1 MPSVGDGNAK
11 RRQRR
16 PELPRRVSRQLELR
30 QVGAENAWRSWSSIA
45 CACPQLHAAQRRWTI
60 DRPLALLVLLA
71 FTMDAQRRSVE
82 DDEALRLDQAPL
94 RFL

>member
-30 QVGAENAWRSWSSIA
+30 QVGVENAWRSWSSIA
-45 CACPQLHAAQRRWTI
+45 CACPQLHAAQRRWGSGSSI
-60 DRPLALLVLLA
+60 ALLVLLA
-71 FTMDAQRRSVE
+71 FTMDAQRRNVE
-82 DDEALRLDQAPL
+82 DDNALSHGQAPL